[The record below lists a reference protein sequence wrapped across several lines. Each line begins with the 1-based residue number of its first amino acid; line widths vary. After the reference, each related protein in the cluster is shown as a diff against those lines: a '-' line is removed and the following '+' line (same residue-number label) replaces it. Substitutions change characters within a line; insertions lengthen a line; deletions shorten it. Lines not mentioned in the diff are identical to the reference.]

1 MMFLLGMIVMY
12 LITGIVFLV
21 LNSVD
26 ADEDIK
32 DIVFGWWL
40 IPIVMLINYIRK
52 HLKK

>member
-12 LITGIVFLV
+12 LITGVIILV

-40 IPIVMLINYIRK
+40 IPIVILINCIRR